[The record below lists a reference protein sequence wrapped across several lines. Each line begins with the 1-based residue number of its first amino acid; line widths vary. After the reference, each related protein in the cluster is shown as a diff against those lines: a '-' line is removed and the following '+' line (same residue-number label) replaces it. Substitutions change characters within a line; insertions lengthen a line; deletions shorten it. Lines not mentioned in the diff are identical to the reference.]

1 MWPAAMPGIVAGV
14 SDSDRLT
21 GMPGRK
27 RKTDTPHEVQLP
39 SGRHGLSR
47 EFVADNQRERIIKAL
62 VATIVSYG
70 YSGCSVEQIAK
81 RAGVSRRTF
90 YEQFAGKEDAYLQAY
105 DQFAGCLLA
114 RVDAAWEQDIDGAAQ
129 LHLWLETLLESVAG
143 EPHLA
148 RVFIADVLSA
158 GPQALERREVHMHDF
173 AIPLERAA
181 TAHNGAPPPP
191 LATDGLVAA
200 IYDILY
206 KRVAQDRTEEL
217 PDLLDDLHSFCL
229 MVFQYSASPNLTSR
243 S

>member
-1 MWPAAMPGIVAGV
+1 
-14 SDSDRLT
+14 
-21 GMPGRK
+21 MPGRK
-27 RKTDTPHEVQLP
+27 RKTDMPHELQLP

-47 EFVADNQRERIIKAL
+47 EFVVDNQRERIIKAL

-70 YSGCSVEQIAK
+70 YSGCSVEQVAK

-90 YEQFAGKEDAYLQAY
+90 YEQFDGKEDAYLQAY
-105 DQFAGCLLA
+105 EQVAACLLA
-114 RVDAAWEQDIDGAAQ
+114 RLDAAWEQDIGGAAQ

-143 EPHLA
+143 EPPLA
-148 RVFIADVLSA
+148 RGVNSDVLAA
-158 GPQALERREVHMHDF
+158 GPQALEHRERHMHDL
-173 AIPLERAA
+173 AAPLERAA

-229 MVFQYSASPNLTSR
+229 MVFQYAPSANLTGQP
-243 S
+243 